1 MHLTTVQS
9 PENVLVL
16 YFFHFF
22 IDSAFTAVEKD
33 AKKFCTKGI
42 CEKRY
47 HLSIG
52 THEKGEF
59 SVNGQKWFIKGYG
72 VRPRGGAYQ
81 YKTLLSTPPP
91 LRFWYFNNAITAL
104 AYATDET

>member
-33 AKKFCTKGI
+33 AKKFCSKVYVKRGTICQSERTK
-42 CEKRY
+42 RVNF
-47 HLSIG
+47 LSLV
-52 THEKGEF
+52 K
-59 SVNGQKWFIKGYG
+59 NG
-72 VRPRGGAYQ
+72 
-81 YKTLLSTPPP
+81 L
-91 LRFWYFNNAITAL
+91 
-104 AYATDET
+104 

>member
-1 MHLTTVQS
+1 M
-9 PENVLVL
+9 
-16 YFFHFF
+16 
-22 IDSAFTAVEKD
+22 
-33 AKKFCTKGI
+33 
-42 CEKRY
+42 
-47 HLSIG
+47 SIG

-91 LRFWYFNNAITAL
+91 PLRFWYFNNAITAL

>member
-33 AKKFCTKGI
+33 AKKFYTKV
-42 CEKRY
+42 Y
-47 HLSIG
+47 VVVNFY
-52 THEKGEF
+52 F
-59 SVNGQKWFIKGYG
+59 S
-72 VRPRGGAYQ
+72 
-81 YKTLLSTPPP
+81 
-91 LRFWYFNNAITAL
+91 
-104 AYATDET
+104 